1 MTSFEGHKSRE
12 TGYLLCAGGE
22 SKPSVFLLLETFFA
36 KSRGDVFGRVCLC
49 ACLGVRLPSS
59 VLLPQ
64 PLSRVE

>member
-36 KSRGDVFGRVCLC
+36 KSRGDVFGTGLFVCMFGC
-49 ACLGVRLPSS
+49 ASALVCTFATATKSC
-59 VLLPQ
+59 
-64 PLSRVE
+64 